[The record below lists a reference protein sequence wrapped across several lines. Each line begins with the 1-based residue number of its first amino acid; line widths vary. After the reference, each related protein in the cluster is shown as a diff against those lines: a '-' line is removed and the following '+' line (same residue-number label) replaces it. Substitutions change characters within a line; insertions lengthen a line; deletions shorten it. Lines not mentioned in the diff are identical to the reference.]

1 MRTQMKITKHCRIAT
16 TDEDDEVN
24 YETYDE
30 EETGDQIMASNL
42 MKARVTERAEDTDE
56 DKYNGLHDDGFAL

>member
-30 EETGDQIMASNL
+30 EETGD
-42 MKARVTERAEDTDE
+42 
-56 DKYNGLHDDGFAL
+56 